1 MRGDPWGL
9 KDLPL
14 KSMSF
19 SAMVKFA
26 NEPRFEIQV

>member
-1 MRGDPWGL
+1 L

-19 SAMVKFA
+19 SAMAKFA
-26 NEPRFEIQV
+26 DESRFETQV